1 MAARILTALTLAV
14 VTGTAYAD
22 LESDFAVGTDGA
34 GKLKFEFNFDS
45 IEPLVFNAANNL
57 WISDAPGF
65 ANLDVDEPDEVF
77 FTLPSNAFI
86 TIEILAVDA
95 GFRVLDPEFD
105 SFTQTP
111 FEATVTSFDLG
122 SPDFDDH
129 PFWTVLLSEWDGVT
143 TSFDVTLRAVD
154 SGAGLLAS
162 DPVTA
167 TFTIPSP
174 GVVAVLA
181 AGGLLASRRR
191 RA

>member
-1 MAARILTALTLAV
+1 MTARTLTALTLAV

-45 IEPLVFNAANNL
+45 IEPLVFNAANNV
-57 WISDAPGF
+57 WISDEPGF
-65 ANLDVDEPDEVF
+65 ANLDVDEPDEGF
-77 FTLPSNAFI
+77 FVLPSNAFI
-86 TIEILAVDA
+86 TIEILSVDA

-105 SFTQTP
+105 SFTQTAI
-111 FEATVTSFDLG
+111 EATVTSFDLG

-129 PFWTVLLSEWDGVT
+129 PFWAVLLSEWDGVT

-167 TFTIPSP
+167 TFVIPSP
-174 GVVAVLA
+174 GVVSVLA